1 MNNSLDNLYLLDLIN
16 EKNEVIEYIRGVV
29 RDYVTVYQH
38 IGDKLKVMGD
48 DGEPDVDMEADIE
61 QCFDTIQPLL
71 TLYEDTK
78 PENIEKTLAQY
89 KLLKSRYFGNNTLN

>member
-1 MNNSLDNLYLLDLIN
+1 MSREQDIIDYMR
-16 EKNEVIEYIRGVV
+16 EVVSA
-29 RDYVTVYQH
+29 YVTVYQN
-38 IGDKLKVMGD
+38 IGNKLKDMGD
-48 DGEPDVDMEADIE
+48 DGEPDSDLEIDIE

-78 PENIEKTLAQY
+78 PENIDRTLAQY